1 MPTRFPP
8 KQIHVSNWLLS
19 GAVFVFLLILTG
31 CGLKHSAPSDS
42 NKGLIRQFRLG
53 FYEEGIASW
62 YGHPFH
68 GCPTASG
75 EIYNMHAL
83 TAAHKELPLGSRIL
97 VRNLENQHQVEVLIN
112 DRGPFIKNRILDLSL
127 AAARQLDLEKNGTAQ
142 VRISVL
148 ELPASISSSSE
159 KPYALQ
165 FGAFKN
171 RDHALALRNQIAT
184 LNPAVFLEEFRIDKE
199 ILYRVRLGWF
209 SSRDLAYRE
218 ATRLG
223 FSEAQ
228 IFRR

>member
-1 MPTRFPP
+1 MPTRFLPRT
-8 KQIHVSNWLLS
+8 IHADNWLLP
-19 GAVFVFLLILTG
+19 GAVFIALIILSG
-31 CGLKHSAPSDS
+31 CTLKQSAPSHS
-42 NKGLIRQFRLG
+42 NEGLTRQFRLG

-97 VRNLENQHQVEVLIN
+97 VKNLENQNQVEVLIN

-127 AAARQLDLEKNGTAQ
+127 AAARRLDLEKNGTAQ

-148 ELPASISSSSE
+148 ELPTSISASPE

-184 LNPAVFLEEFRIDKE
+184 RNPTVFLEEFKIDNGT
-199 ILYRVRLGWF
+199 IYRVRLGWF
-209 SSRDLAYRE
+209 SSREHAYRE

-228 IFRR
+228 VFRR